1 MQSLPPIIFTRFS
14 GNDDD
19 DDDDD
24 HDDDDVCLC
33 LSPRPAGINRRL
45 AGHSIVDDYLCA
57 LSRCAVCL
65 LARRSVWCDQGWCQC
80 QSACPSVLRVPEQE
94 EAGARCQT
102 K

>member
-19 DDDDD
+19 DHD
-24 HDDDDVCLC
+24 DDDDVCLC
-33 LSPRPAGINRRL
+33 LSPRPAAINRRL
-45 AGHSIVDDYLCA
+45 AGHSIVDDYLGA
-57 LSRCAVCL
+57 LSRCAGPDCL
-65 LARRSVWCDQGWCQC
+65 SGATRAGVSV
-80 QSACPSVLRVPEQE
+80 SLRVRLWLRVSEQE